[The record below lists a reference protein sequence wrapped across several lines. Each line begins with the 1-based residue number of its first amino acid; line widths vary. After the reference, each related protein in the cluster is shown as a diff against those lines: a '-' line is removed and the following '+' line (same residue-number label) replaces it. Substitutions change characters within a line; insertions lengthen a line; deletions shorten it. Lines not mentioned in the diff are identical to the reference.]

1 LADTAIGGR
10 PARIELQVRRLYCEN
25 SLCPKVTFAQQI
37 DGLTVR
43 YQRRT
48 PLLQQLVQIAGVLL
62 AGRGGARLLHLLHA
76 GLSRTS
82 VLSHL
87 MRIPLPTPAAPRV
100 LGVDDFALY
109 GRVYGTLL
117 VDADTRLPITLWEG
131 RDAETLRDWL
141 HEHPGVQIAC
151 RDGSPI
157 YRQGITSGAP
167 DAIQVS
173 DRFHLWQ
180 GLSRRVQQI
189 AGVHR
194 GCLLVV
200 APEPDPGA
208 ASLADTETTPTTNSP
223 AVNHARLLFETVH
236 ALTDSG
242 RAYNSVAR
250 ELGLN
255 WRTVRKYATADSWQE
270 CVRGPRPRIPSQLDR
285 YLEYLQQRWDEGE
298 HNAKVLHEELKA
310 KGYLG
315 HYQRVKMAVAPLR
328 RGLPVNQPHQR
339 PPSPRE
345 VARWITS
352 HPPRRTLDTAERL
365 QRLLG
370 HCPELDRTHT
380 LVRAFADM
388 FDTGDPGA
396 LPDWLSQLETSHLPG
411 LPSFAKVIRE
421 DLPAVVQAVTSPYS
435 SGVNEGRITDV
446 KLQKRLM
453 AGRAKVPLL
462 RQRVVLIAHLR
473 RHSTA
478 LAHLSAGGFTAVP
491 YEVWLRTGDRDR
503 DRLGSDGGQHVDVSG
518 QLENPSD
525 LHLNRHEETETARL
539 QHGRTDRGP
548 EVRPRPWPIGGS

>member
-1 LADTAIGGR
+1 MVTSVDTAGPVVVVHARTHLEKAVACTGCGSVSDWIHSRYTRRLADTAIGGR
-10 PARIELQVRRLYCEN
+10 PARIELRVRRLYCEN
-25 SLCPKVTFAQQI
+25 PLCPKVTFAEQV
-37 DGLTVR
+37 DGLAVR

-48 PLLQQLVQIAGVLL
+48 PLLQRLVEIAGVLL
-62 AGRGGARLLHLLHA
+62 AGRGGARLLRLLHA

-82 VLSHL
+82 VLLHL
-87 MRIPLPTPAAPRV
+87 MRIALPPPVAPQV

-109 GRVYGTLL
+109 GRAYGTLL

-141 HEHPGVQIAC
+141 LEHPGVQIAC

-157 YRQGITSGAP
+157 YRQGVTSGAP

-194 GCLLVV
+194 GCLRTA
-200 APEPDPGA
+200 APEPDPGPA
-208 ASLADTETTPTTNSP
+208 ALADTEATPTADSP
-223 AVNHARLLFETVH
+223 AVSHARHLFETVH
-236 ALTDSG
+236 ALTDTG

-250 ELGLN
+250 ELGLH
-255 WRTVRKYATADSWQE
+255 WRTVRKYATASSWQE
-270 CVRGPRPRIPSQLDR
+270 CVRRPRPRVPSPLDR

-298 HNAKVLHEELKA
+298 HSAKVLHDELKA

-328 RGLPVNQPHQR
+328 QGLPVNQPHRR

-352 HPPRRTLDTAERL
+352 SPPRRTLDTAERL
-365 QRLLG
+365 QRLLA

-380 LVRAFADM
+380 LVRAFAAM
-388 FDTGDPGA
+388 FDAGDPA
-396 LPDWLSQLETSHLPG
+396 PLPGWLNELEASRLPG

-453 AGRAKVPLL
+453 AGRAKIPLL

-473 RHSTA
+473 R
-478 LAHLSAGGFTAVP
+478 
-491 YEVWLRTGDRDR
+491 R
-503 DRLGSDGGQHVDVSG
+503 
-518 QLENPSD
+518 
-525 LHLNRHEETETARL
+525 
-539 QHGRTDRGP
+539 
-548 EVRPRPWPIGGS
+548 

>member
-1 LADTAIGGR
+1 MVTAVDTTGPVVVVRARTRMEEAFACTGCGRMSDRVHSRYKRWLADTAIGGR
-10 PARIELQVRRLYCEN
+10 PARIELQVRRRYCEN
-25 SLCPKVTFAQQI
+25 PSCPKVTFAEQV
-37 DGLTVR
+37 DGLTIR

-48 PLLQQLVQIAGVLL
+48 PLLQRLVEIAGVML

-87 MRIPLPTPAAPRV
+87 LKIPLPTPTAPRV

-109 GRVYGTLL
+109 SHTYGTLL
-117 VDADTRLPITLWEG
+117 VDEESRLPITLWEG

-141 HEHPGVQIAC
+141 VEHPGVQIAC

-167 DAIQVS
+167 NAIQVS

-189 AGVHR
+189 AAVHR
-194 GCLLVV
+194 GCLT
-200 APEPDPGA
+200 AAAREPDPGPA
-208 ASLADTETTPTTNSP
+208 AGSEPEATDSPADTP
-223 AVNHARLLFETVH
+223 AADHAQRLFEAVH
-236 ALTDSG
+236 ALTDTG
-242 RAYNSVAR
+242 RAYNAVAR

-255 WRTVRKYATADSWQE
+255 WRTVRKYATAASWQE
-270 CVRGPRPRIPSQLDR
+270 CVRRRPRVPSPLDR
-285 YLEYLQQRWDEGE
+285 YLEYLQQRFDEGE

-315 HYQRVKMAVAPLR
+315 HHQRVKLAVAPLR
-328 RGLPVNQPHQR
+328 RGLPIEQPHQR

-345 VARWITS
+345 VARWITTS
-352 HPPRRTLDTAERL
+352 PLNRTLDTAERL
-365 QRLLG
+365 QRLLAQ
-370 HCPELDRTHT
+370 CPELERAHV
-380 LVRAFADM
+380 LVRAFAAM

-396 LPDWLSQLETSHLPG
+396 LPDWLNQLETSCLPG
-411 LPSFAKVIRE
+411 LPSLAKVIRE
-421 DLPAVVQAVTSPYS
+421 DLPAVVQAITSPYS

-462 RQRVVLIAHLR
+462 RQRVVLIARLR
-473 RHSTA
+473 RHT
-478 LAHLSAGGFTAVP
+478 TP
-491 YEVWLRTGDRDR
+491 
-503 DRLGSDGGQHVDVSG
+503 GQG
-518 QLENPSD
+518 
-525 LHLNRHEETETARL
+525 
-539 QHGRTDRGP
+539 GRTQFRPSCHDRSL
-548 EVRPRPWPIGGS
+548 W

>member
-1 LADTAIGGR
+1 VVTSVDVAGPVVIVRARTHSEKASSCTGCGSVSDWIHSRYTRRLADTAIGGR
-10 PARIELQVRRLYCEN
+10 PARVELQVRRLYCEN
-25 SLCPKVTFAQQI
+25 PLCPKVTFAEQI

-43 YQRRT
+43 YRRRT
-48 PLLQQLVQIAGVLL
+48 PLLQRLVEIAGVLL

-82 VLSHL
+82 VLLHL
-87 MRIPLPTPAAPRV
+87 MRIPLPTIVAPRV

-109 GRVYGTLL
+109 GRAYGTLL
-117 VDADTRLPITLWEG
+117 VDADTRLPITLWQG
-131 RDAETLRDWL
+131 RDADTLRDWL
-141 HEHPGVQIAC
+141 QEHPGVQIAC

-189 AGVHR
+189 ATVHR
-194 GCLLVV
+194 GCLLAA
-200 APEPDPGA
+200 APEPDPGPA
-208 ASLADTETTPTTNSP
+208 VLADIEATPSADSP
-223 AVNHARLLFETVH
+223 AVNHARLVFETVH
-236 ALTDSG
+236 ALTDTG
-242 RAYNSVAR
+242 RTYNSVAR

-255 WRTVRKYATADSWQE
+255 WRTVRRYATATGWQE
-270 CVRGPRPRIPSQLDR
+270 CMRGPRPRVPSPLDR

-298 HNAKVLHEELKA
+298 HSAKVLHEELKA

-328 RGLPVNQPHQR
+328 RGLLVNQSHKR

-352 HPPRRTLDTAERL
+352 SPPRRTLDTADRL
-365 QRLLG
+365 QRLLA
-370 HCPELDRTHT
+370 HCPELDRTHN
-380 LVRAFADM
+380 LVRAFAAM
-388 FDTGDPGA
+388 FDTGDPGP
-396 LPDWLSQLETSHLPG
+396 LPDWLSQLETSQLPA

-453 AGRAKVPLL
+453 AGQAKIPLL

-473 RHSTA
+473 RRSIA
-478 LAHLSAGGFTAVP
+478 AH
-491 YEVWLRTGDRDR
+491 
-503 DRLGSDGGQHVDVSG
+503 
-518 QLENPSD
+518 
-525 LHLNRHEETETARL
+525 
-539 QHGRTDRGP
+539 
-548 EVRPRPWPIGGS
+548 

>member
-1 LADTAIGGR
+1 MPHLAPVLVTSVDTTGPVVVVHARTHLEKASSCTGCGSTSDWIHSRYTRRLADSALGGR

-25 SLCPKVTFAQQI
+25 PLCPKTTFAEQI
-37 DGLTVR
+37 GGLTVR

-48 PLLQQLVQIAGVLL
+48 PLLQRLVQIAGVLL

-82 VLSHL
+82 VLLHL
-87 MRIPLPTPAAPRV
+87 MRIPLPTPVAPRV

-109 GRVYGTLL
+109 GRAYGTLL

-141 HEHPGVQIAC
+141 LEHPGVQIAC

-157 YRQGITSGAP
+157 YRQGSTSGAP

-189 AGVHR
+189 ATVHHS
-194 GCLLVV
+194 CLP
-200 APEPDPGA
+200 AATPEPDPDPA
-208 ASLADTETTPTTNSP
+208 APADTAATPTLDSP
-223 AVNHARLLFETVH
+223 AVNHTRHLFETVH
-236 ALTDSG
+236 ALTDTG

-255 WRTVRKYATADSWQE
+255 WRTVRKYATASSWQE
-270 CVRGPRPRIPSQLDR
+270 CVRHRPRVPSPLDR

-328 RGLPVNQPHQR
+328 RGLPVDQPRQH

-352 HPPRRTLDTAERL
+352 TPPRRTLDTAERL
-365 QRLLG
+365 QRLLA

-380 LVRAFADM
+380 LVRAFAAM

-396 LPDWLSQLETSHLPG
+396 LPDWLNQLETSRLPG
-411 LPSFAKVIRE
+411 LPSLAKVIRD
-421 DLPAVVQAVTSPYS
+421 DLPAVVQAITSPYS

-453 AGRAKVPLL
+453 AGRAKIPLL

-473 RHSTA
+473 RRTA
-478 LAHLSAGGFTAVP
+478 AAH
-491 YEVWLRTGDRDR
+491 
-503 DRLGSDGGQHVDVSG
+503 
-518 QLENPSD
+518 
-525 LHLNRHEETETARL
+525 
-539 QHGRTDRGP
+539 
-548 EVRPRPWPIGGS
+548 

>member
-1 LADTAIGGR
+1 
-10 PARIELQVRRLYCEN
+10 
-25 SLCPKVTFAQQI
+25 
-37 DGLTVR
+37 
-43 YQRRT
+43 
-48 PLLQQLVQIAGVLL
+48 
-62 AGRGGARLLHLLHA
+62 
-76 GLSRTS
+76 
-82 VLSHL
+82 
-87 MRIPLPTPAAPRV
+87 MRIPLPTPVAPRV

-109 GRVYGTLL
+109 GRAYGTLL
-117 VDADTRLPITLWEG
+117 VDGDTRLPITLWEG

-141 HEHPGVQIAC
+141 LEHPGLQIVC

-189 AGVHR
+189 ATVHR
-194 GCLLVV
+194 GCLPAA
-200 APEPDPGA
+200 APEPDPGPA
-208 ASLADTETTPTTNSP
+208 APVDTAATTTVDGP
-223 AVNHARLLFETVH
+223 AVSHARHLFETVH
-236 ALTDSG
+236 ALTDAG

-255 WRTVRKYATADSWQE
+255 WRTVRKYATATKWQQ
-270 CVRGPRPRIPSQLDR
+270 CVRRPRPRVPSPLDR

-298 HNAKVLHEELKA
+298 HSAKVLHEELKA

-315 HYQRVKMAVAPLR
+315 HYQRVKMAVAPPR
-328 RGLPVNQPHQR
+328 RGLPVDQPRKR

-352 HPPRRTLDTAERL
+352 SPPRRTLDTAERL
-365 QRLLG
+365 QRLLV
-370 HCPELDRTHT
+370 HCPELDRTHS
-380 LVRAFADM
+380 LVRTLAAM
-388 FDTGDPGA
+388 FDAGDPGS
-396 LPDWLSQLETSHLPG
+396 LPDWLSQLETCRLPG

-421 DLPAVVQAVTSPYS
+421 DLSAVVQAVTSPYS

-473 RHSTA
+473 QLSTA
-478 LAHLSAGGFTAVP
+478 AG
-491 YEVWLRTGDRDR
+491 
-503 DRLGSDGGQHVDVSG
+503 
-518 QLENPSD
+518 
-525 LHLNRHEETETARL
+525 
-539 QHGRTDRGP
+539 
-548 EVRPRPWPIGGS
+548 